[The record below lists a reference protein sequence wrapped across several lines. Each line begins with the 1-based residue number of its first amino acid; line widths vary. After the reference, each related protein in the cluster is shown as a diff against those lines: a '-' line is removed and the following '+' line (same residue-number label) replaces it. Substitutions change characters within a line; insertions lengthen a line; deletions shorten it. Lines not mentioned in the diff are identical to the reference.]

1 MKNTT
6 LYSLFTAFCV
16 IIFGGIISGFIVVI
30 MFLDFFVK
38 LLFNGWKSSKLGAF
52 YLGDRLC
59 KYLI

>member
-1 MKNTT
+1 MKNST

-38 LLFNGWKSSKLGAF
+38 LLFNG
-52 YLGDRLC
+52 
-59 KYLI
+59 

>member
-1 MKNTT
+1 MKNNT

-38 LLFNGWKSSKLGAF
+38 LLFNGWKKL
-52 YLGDRLC
+52 LLRSILLEDRLC
-59 KYLI
+59 KDPN

>member
-38 LLFNGWKSSKLGAF
+38 LLFNG
-52 YLGDRLC
+52 
-59 KYLI
+59 